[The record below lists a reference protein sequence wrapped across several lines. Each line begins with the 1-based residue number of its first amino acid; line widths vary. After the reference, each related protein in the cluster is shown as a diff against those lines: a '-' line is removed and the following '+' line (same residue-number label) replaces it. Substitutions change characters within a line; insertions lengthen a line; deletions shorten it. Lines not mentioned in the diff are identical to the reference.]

1 MFSIFVEKF
10 KLVMKK
16 FSLFTL
22 LATVLLVTGC
32 EGEMLDQ
39 EIKKPI
45 VDGRANIT
53 IMGDSMVITRSTG
66 GRVEFAGG
74 YATGAG
80 LYDGGGYAEVE
91 AVPYS
96 GYQLVS
102 FTGGKVNGNLSQY
115 AGSSQYGFKIE
126 QSDWRFSVTFKKEYT
141 ISVSAGS
148 GGSASGSRT
157 VLEGENCTVNAS
169 AYSGYTFD
177 GWYEEGS
184 KVSSSA
190 SYTFTVSSNRTS
202 HVFLS

>member
-1 MFSIFVEKF
+1 
-10 KLVMKK
+10 MKK

-22 LATVLLVTGC
+22 LAGMLLVVGC
-32 EGEMLDQ
+32 ESEMLDQ

-45 VDGRANIT
+45 LKDGQASIT
-53 IMGDSMVITRSTG
+53 IMGDSMVTTRSTG

-80 LYDGGGYAEVE
+80 LYDGNDDAVVE

-102 FTGGKVNGNLSQY
+102 FTGGPINGNASQFSG
-115 AGSSQYGFKIE
+115 ASQYGFNVNG
-126 QSDWRFSVTFKKEYT
+126 QDWQFSVSFKKEYT
-141 ISVSAGS
+141 ITVSAGT
-148 GGSASGSRT
+148 GGSASGGGT

-169 AYSGYTFD
+169 AYSGYSFE
-177 GWYEEGS
+177 GWYEGNS

-190 SYTFTVSSNRTS
+190 SYTFTVSSNRTYP
-202 HVFLS
+202 VFLT